1 MQYYSKL
8 RDHMSLI
15 NTDKLC
21 DWFTSARIISHND
34 ITINKGA
41 FMMYG
46 PEIVLTKMISQIL
59 TRTSTLYIMFETLR
73 NHSDIFYD
81 LLSEI
86 QVALDQKLLTGM

>member
-1 MQYYSKL
+1 
-8 RDHMSLI
+8 MSMI
-15 NTDKLC
+15 NADKLY
-21 DWFTSARIISHND
+21 DWFTNARIISHN
-34 ITINKGA
+34 INKGA